1 MPKKPKR
8 ENQLGVTFTPEA
20 WSLLD
25 ALLEAKQAEVGMK
38 VSVSGYIRA
47 LVEQEAERQG
57 IKPKKGK

>member
-20 WSLLD
+20 WGLLD
-25 ALLEAKQAEVGMK
+25 ELLKERRAEVGEISLSAYM
-38 VSVSGYIRA
+38 RW
-47 LVEQEAERQG
+47 LVEQEAARQG